1 MRESN
6 RIVAEVLGE
15 ISKKICPGITT
26 LELDRKAEKIIRER
40 GGEPAFL
47 GYRGYPYTIC
57 ASVNEEVVHGLP
69 SKRKLKE
76 GDIIGIDVGV
86 RYQGYY
92 GDAAITLP
100 VGRISELAQRLL
112 AVTQEAL
119 DRAVEQVQIGNRIYD
134 ISSAIQDHTER
145 NGFSVV
151 RDFVGHGIGTELHEA
166 PQIPNFRL
174 EDSSSRITVKP
185 GMVLAIEPM
194 VNVGLS
200 DVEILEDGWTVVT
213 KDRKLSA
220 HYEYSVAATENG
232 PYILNEL

>member
-6 RIVAEVLGE
+6 RIVAEVLTE
-15 ISKKICPGITT
+15 LSKKICPGITT

-112 AVTQEAL
+112 TVTQEAL
-119 DRAVEQVQIGNRIYD
+119 SRAVEQVQVGNRIYD

-145 NGFSVV
+145 NGFTVV
-151 RDFVGHGIGTELHEA
+151 RDFVGHGIGTDLHES

-194 VNVGLS
+194 VNAGLS

-213 KDRKLSA
+213 KDRNLSA
-220 HYEYSVAATENG
+220 HYEYSVAATEDG
-232 PYILNEL
+232 PYILSEL